1 MQINTLK
8 AKIVAARF
16 IGDDMGDD
24 ATLENLFSL
33 LDMLIAAVLIIMIF
47 SAVRKAHASI
57 RST

>member
-1 MQINTLK
+1 M
-8 AKIVAARF
+8 AARF